1 MKKRIVDKCAF
12 NAIVAYAKLKINIA
26 EEKDFNQEKNSV
38 MGEWKILKKILLE
51 QIKIIENTKIRENEW
66 LREITTFSMSVVN
79 FLIEGDDLL
88 KTFMLGL
95 AISTNKEDPNEIYGR
110 LVENFREN
118 ENYFK
123 ELGCNINLQEIEKKF
138 LANNKKKS

>member
-12 NAIVAYAKLKINIA
+12 NAIIAYAKLSINIA
-26 EEKDFNQEKNSV
+26 EEQDFNQEKNSV

-51 QIKIIENTKIRENEW
+51 QIKIIGNTKIRENEW

-79 FLIEGDDLL
+79 FLVKGDDLL

-95 AISTNKEDPNEIYGR
+95 AISTNKENPNEIYGR

-123 ELGCNINLQEIEKKF
+123 ELGCNIDLQEIEKKF